1 MLVNMKTFEIR
12 ENPSTFVLR
21 LAMRSL
27 PGDSGQMVIR
37 GRLKKYLSLGYHFL
51 MRLFC
56 SIMMLFM
63 VFSNT
68 EAGEGKLALDDIY
81 DPDKAVRFSGEDVP
95 NLEWSG
101 SGRFLLKKSGYSG
114 GVFTRIEALTGE
126 EEALVDTSSLLQS
139 LADIQGIDRAEA
151 VELLRESEF
160 LISPGEDKV
169 LVCCAQGLFL
179 LDLCSQDLA
188 LLAGK
193 PFIPRVPA
201 FSPSGRSVSFVS
213 EADLHLVELGSG
225 EVKRLT
231 ERDGEHILNGC
242 LDWVYQEEVY
252 GRGNFKGYWW
262 SPDSQYLAF
271 LQLDVSEVPVSTI
284 VDQRSVPSGI
294 EKQRYPYPGDPN
306 AKVRIGVVSV
316 EDGHVEWMD
325 LKRFEGRDILA
336 VRVDWSPGSDLL
348 TAQVQDRK
356 QTWLEL
362 LAFNPENGKEKLLIR
377 ETSPAWVNR
386 LGEPVWL
393 PDGTFL
399 WQSERTGFRHIYHY
413 SAAGDLIRAVTSGDF
428 DVRALHA
435 ASLEQGTEVISAFL
449 EQGTEGTNREKGTVF
464 FSAAGGDFRDLHV
477 YRVHLDGSNLERISG
492 DSGEHRALFNKQGTL
507 FVDTWS
513 DVNTPPRVFLRR
525 SDGSLVRTILENRVD
540 VLEGFQL
547 SGHEFVQVEAGD
559 GFLLEAMIIKPP
571 DFDPSRKYP
580 VLMHTY
586 GGPGSQSVLNRW
598 GGKTYMWHQF
608 LASRGY
614 IIWTFDDRIASG
626 KGVRSAWTGYRNLGP
641 TALRD
646 IEDGIDWLA
655 QHQWVDKERIG
666 LWGWSYGG
674 YVTAFALS
682 HSDYFKIGIAG
693 APVTDWKYY
702 DSIYTERF
710 MGCPVKNREGY
721 KGSSAVEAA
730 RNVQGRLLL
739 LYGAMDDNVHVQNSV
754 MLMEALQK
762 AGIQF
767 DFMMYPGSRHSIKEP
782 QQAKQMRQLMTSF
795 IMDNL

>member
-1 MLVNMKTFEIR
+1 MKTFEIR
-12 ENPSTFVLR
+12 KNQPPFVCF
-21 LAMRSL
+21 LAPRSL
-27 PGDSGQMVIR
+27 AGDSGQVVIR
-37 GRLKKYLSLGYHFL
+37 SRLKIFLSLGYHFL

-56 SIMMLFM
+56 SIMMLLM
-63 VFSNT
+63 VFANT
-68 EAGEGKLALDDIY
+68 EAGKRKLTLDDIY
-81 DPDKAVRFSGEDVP
+81 HPDSAVRFSGADVP
-95 NLEWSG
+95 RLEWSASG
-101 SGRFLLKKSGYSG
+101 SHLLKKSGFND
-114 GVFTRIEALTGE
+114 GVFTSIEALTGKE
-126 EEALVDTSSLLQS
+126 DALVDTSSLPQS
-139 LADIQGIDRAEA
+139 LADIQGIDREAA

-160 LISPGEDKV
+160 VISPGEDKV
-169 LVCCAQGLFL
+169 LVRCAQGLFL
-179 LDLCSQDLA
+179 LDIHSQNLA

-193 PFIPRVPA
+193 PFNPRVPA
-201 FSPSGRSVSFVS
+201 CSPSGRSVSFVS
-213 EADLHLVELGSG
+213 EGDLHLVEIGSG

-231 ERDGEHILNGC
+231 EREGDHILNGC

-284 VDQRSVPSGI
+284 VDQRSIPSGI
-294 EKQRYPYPGDPN
+294 EQQRYPYPGDPN
-306 AKVRIGVVSV
+306 ARVRIGVVSI
-316 EDGHVEWMD
+316 ENGNVEWMD
-325 LKRFEGRDILA
+325 LKRFAGRDILA

-348 TAQVQDRK
+348 TVQVQDRE
-356 QTWLEL
+356 QIWLEL
-362 LAFNPENGKEKLLIR
+362 LAFNPENGKETLLIR

-435 ASLEQGTEVISAFL
+435 ASLEQGTEVISGK
-449 EQGTEGTNREKGTVF
+449 QGTENRKKGTVF

-492 DSGEHRALFNKQGTL
+492 DSGEHRALFNRQGTL

-540 VLEGFQL
+540 VLESFQL
-547 SGHEFVQVEAGD
+547 SGLEFVQVEAGD

-614 IIWTFDDRIASG
+614 IIWIFDDRIASG
-626 KGVRSAWTGYRNLGP
+626 KGVRSAWEGYRNLGP

-682 HSDYFKIGIAG
+682 HSDYFRIGIAG

-710 MGCPVKNREGY
+710 MGCPVKNRAGY
-721 KGSSAVEAA
+721 ESSSAVEAA
-730 RNVQGRLLL
+730 RNVHGRLLL
-739 LYGAMDDNVHVQNSV
+739 LHGAMDDNVHLQNSV

-767 DFMMYPGSRHSIKEP
+767 DFMMYPGSRHSVRDP
-782 QQAKQMRQLMTSF
+782 LQVRQMRELMTRF
-795 IMDNL
+795 ILRHLDLPSSLD